1 MKRMKIALS
10 LAVCLVLPSVATAAP
25 LSGLKFEQQKQQIV
39 KDVRKNCPKSSTKKE
54 TKFSNLVLESSDQKT
69 HVQSS
74 TRALDKNNSAAYQK
88 AISAIACPMP

>member
-39 KDVRKNCPKSSTKKE
+39 KDVRKTALTAARWTIRSLLTAYWNQRKIRLPYKARRGRWI
-54 TKFSNLVLESSDQKT
+54 KT
-69 HVQSS
+69 TAPL
-74 TRALDKNNSAAYQK
+74 TRRPLA
-88 AISAIACPMP
+88 P

>member
-10 LAVCLVLPSVATAAP
+10 LAVCLVLSSVATAAP

-39 KDVRKNCPKSSTKKE
+39 KFANR
-54 TKFSNLVLESSDQKT
+54 VLESAENKT
-69 HVQSS
+69 AVQSA